1 MLLLFIVYIDYI
13 KKIKE
18 SKVNKYGYKIK
29 RCKSP
34 TWKVGRKKVDEK
46 IKYISKSVS
55 LPSEKWIQIEQKAQ
69 EQGITKNKLIANLI
83 MNYLEE

>member
-1 MLLLFIVYIDYI
+1 M
-13 KKIKE
+13 
-18 SKVNKYGYKIK
+18 NKGGYKIK
-29 RCKSP
+29 RCKSS
-34 TWKVGRKKVDEK
+34 TWKVGRKKVDKK

-69 EQGITKNKLIANLI
+69 EQVITKNKLIANLI

>member
-1 MLLLFIVYIDYI
+1 MDI
-13 KKIKE
+13 KSRGVKK
-18 SKVNKYGYKIK
+18 G
-29 RCKSP
+29 KSP

-55 LPSEKWIQIEQKAQ
+55 LPSKKWMQIEQKAQ

>member
-1 MLLLFIVYIDYI
+1 M
-13 KKIKE
+13 
-18 SKVNKYGYKIK
+18 NKGGYKIK

-34 TWKVGRKKVDEK
+34 TWKVGRKKAEEK

-83 MNYLEE
+83 MNYLKE

>member
-1 MLLLFIVYIDYI
+1 MGL
-13 KKIKE
+13 KKGE
-18 SKVNKYGYKIK
+18 
-29 RCKSP
+29 SP

-55 LPSEKWIQIEQKAQ
+55 LTSEKWEQIEQKAQ

-83 MNYLEE
+83 IDYLEKNK

>member
-1 MLLLFIVYIDYI
+1 M
-13 KKIKE
+13 
-18 SKVNKYGYKIK
+18 NKGRYKIK

-34 TWKVGRKKVDEK
+34 TWKVERKKVDEK